1 METSQAA
8 APPHIAILPSPGMGH
23 LIPLAEL
30 AKNLV
35 SRHSFSVTFIIP
47 SDANTSHLQAQKSFL
62 QALPYDSI
70 NCIFLPP
77 ISFTDLPHDTKIE
90 SRISLSVNQSLPHLR
105 RALITLHES
114 GTRLSALVV
123 DILGVFAVDVAR
135 EFSIPPY
142 IFFFS
147 NAMALSLVL
156 HLPELDE
163 VTACEYKDLLE
174 PVRLP
179 GCIPLKG
186 KDLPDHFQD
195 RANEAYKF
203 ALEKCKKYQLADGI
217 IVNSFLD
224 LEPGTFKAL
233 KDEGCCKVPVYPIG
247 PMIQTGSGSN
257 SSSDC
262 LKWLDEQPDGSVLYV
277 SFGSGGTLS
286 HDQLIELAVGLE
298 MSGQRFLWVVKSP
311 DEKAANA
318 AFFSVESVADPLDFL
333 PRGFL
338 ERTKNRGLMVSS
350 WAPQNRVLAHRSTGG
365 FLTHCG
371 WNSCLDGI
379 TNGVPLIAWPLFAEQ
394 RMNAAL
400 LTEGLKVS
408 LRVEANEENGIVDR
422 EQIAR
427 LVRGLIGS
435 GEEGI
440 FKDVG
445 NRIRVL
451 KDAAAK
457 AWSHAGS
464 SEKALGELAHK
475 WTIQV

>member
-1 METSQAA
+1 METSQAVQ
-8 APPHIAILPSPGMGH
+8 PHIAILPSPGMGH

-62 QALPYDSI
+62 QALPDSI
-70 NCIFLPP
+70 SCAFLPP
-77 ISFTDLPHDTKIE
+77 ISFTDLPDDTKIE
-90 SRISLSVNQSLPHLR
+90 SRISLSVNRSIPHLR
-105 RALITLHES
+105 RTLSTLHES

-123 DILGVFAVDVAR
+123 DILGVFALDVAR

-179 GCIPLKG
+179 GCVPLKG

-203 ALEKCKKYQLADGI
+203 ALEKCKKYQVAEGI

-233 KDEGCCKVPVYPIG
+233 KDEGWCRVPVYAIG

-262 LKWLDEQPDGSVLYV
+262 LKWLDDQPDASVLYV

-311 DEKAANA
+311 DEKASNA
-318 AFFSVESVADPLDFL
+318 AFFSVQSVADPLDFL

-338 ERTKNRGLMVSS
+338 ERTKKRGLVVSS
-350 WAPQNRVLAHRSTGG
+350 WAPQNRVLAHRATGG

-408 LRVEANEENGIVDR
+408 LRVEANENGIVDR
-422 EQIAR
+422 KQVAG
-427 LVRGLIGS
+427 LVQKLIG
-435 GEEGI
+435 GEENI
-440 FKDVG
+440 G
-445 NRIRVL
+445 NKMRVL
-451 KDAAAK
+451 KDAAAE
-457 AWSHAGS
+457 AWSKIGS
-464 SEKALGELAHK
+464 SEKALGELVHK
-475 WTIQV
+475 WIQV

>member
-1 METSQAA
+1 MGTSQAVQ
-8 APPHIAILPSPGMGH
+8 PHIAILPSPGMGH

-62 QALPYDSI
+62 QALPDSI
-70 NCIFLPP
+70 SCIFLPP
-77 ISFTDLPHDTKIE
+77 ISFTDLPNDTKIE
-90 SRISLSVNQSLPHLR
+90 SRISLSVNRSIPHLR
-105 RALITLHES
+105 RTLSMLHES
-114 GTRLSALVV
+114 GTHVSALVV
-123 DILGVFAVDVAR
+123 DILGVFALDVAR

-179 GCIPLKG
+179 GCIPLRG

-203 ALEKCKKYQLADGI
+203 ALEKCKKYQLAEGI

-233 KDEGCCKVPVYPIG
+233 KDEGWCKVPVYAIG
-247 PMIQTGSGSN
+247 PMIQTGSASGSN

-262 LKWLDEQPDGSVLYV
+262 LKWLDNQPDGSVLYV

-286 HDQLIELAVGLE
+286 HDQLIELADGLE

-311 DEKAANA
+311 DEKASNA
-318 AFFSVESVADPLDFL
+318 AFFSVQNVADPLDFL
-333 PRGFL
+333 PRGFS
-338 ERTKNRGLMVSS
+338 ERTKKRGLVVSS
-350 WAPQNRVLAHRSTGG
+350 WAPQNGVLAHRATGG

-379 TNGVPLIAWPLFAEQ
+379 TNGVPLISWPLFAEQ

-408 LRVEANEENGIVDR
+408 LRVEENESGIVDR
-422 EQIAR
+422 KQIAG
-427 LVRGLIGS
+427 LVQKLIG
-435 GEEGI
+435 GEEG
-440 FKDVG
+440 KDLG
-445 NRIRVL
+445 NKMRVL
-451 KDAAAK
+451 KDAAAE
-457 AWSHAGS
+457 AWTQIGS
-464 SEKALGELAHK
+464 SEKALGELVHK
-475 WTIQV
+475 WIQV